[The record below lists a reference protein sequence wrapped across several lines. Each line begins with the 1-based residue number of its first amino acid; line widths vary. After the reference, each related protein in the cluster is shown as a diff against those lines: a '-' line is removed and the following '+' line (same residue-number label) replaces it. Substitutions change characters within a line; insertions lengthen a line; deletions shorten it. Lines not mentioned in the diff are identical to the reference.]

1 MALSHPIRSRILVG
15 VGVLILALSSV
26 AFISAPVQNHLRAA
40 ALLVRVSTPEQKNT
54 FVNYGAHPVT
64 ESDVTVDMS
73 SDLIRARLYKPQG
86 VNNPP
91 GMVMVVG
98 VHHLGINEP
107 RLVNFARAFAA
118 GGVAVLT
125 PEPPDIADYRI
136 TPQTIEVI
144 GRSAQDLSHRLGKAH
159 VGVLGFSF
167 SGGLALLAATDPK
180 FAPAISFVVAVGAHD
195 DLSRVSRF
203 FVNNQIFRPDGS
215 LEKLQ
220 AHNYGALVLV
230 YSHLEDFFR
239 PADVPD
245 ARRALR
251 ALLYEDGTAANAAL
265 QQLHPAARAK
275 MQLLFDDKIAALSG
289 ELLSNIDKHHAE
301 MEAVSPAGKLSHLR
315 ADVLLLHGSGDN
327 IIPAS
332 ETLWLANEVPKA
344 QLKDSLIT
352 PVLSHVDMKNGPS
365 LGDRARVVHFVAEML
380 EEARESNRNV
390 NVDKSGGGISG
401 DSYFLF
407 KKALVLPAW
416 SSDTWSH

>member
-1 MALSHPIRSRILVG
+1 MGSSHPIRSRLVVG
-15 VGVLILALSSV
+15 GGVLILALSSV

-40 ALLVRVSTPEQKNT
+40 ALLLRIANPDHKNT
-54 FVNYGAHPVT
+54 LANYSTHSVA
-64 ESDVTVDMS
+64 ESDVTVGTS
-73 SDLIRARLYKPQG
+73 NGIIRARLYLPQG
-86 VNNPP
+86 VNSPP

-118 GGVAVLT
+118 AGVAVLT
-125 PEPPDIADYRI
+125 PEPPEIADYRI

-144 GRSAQDLSHRLGKAH
+144 GRSAQELSHRLAKAR

-167 SGGLALLAATDPK
+167 SGGLALLAAADPE
-180 FAPAISFVVAVGAHD
+180 FAPQISFVIAVGAHD

-220 AHNYGALVLV
+220 AHNYGGLVLV
-230 YSHLEDFFR
+230 YSHLEDFFA
-239 PADVPD
+239 PADVTD

-251 ALLYEDGTAANAAL
+251 ALLYEDGPAARAAL
-265 QQLHPAARAK
+265 QQMHPAARAK
-275 MQLLFDDKIAALSG
+275 MQLLFEDNIAALSG
-289 ELLSNIDKHHAE
+289 ELLRDIDKHHAE

-332 ETLWLANEVPKA
+332 ETLWLATEVPKA
-344 QLKDSLIT
+344 RLKDALIT
-352 PVLSHVDMKNGPS
+352 PVLSHVDMENGPS
-365 LGDRARVVHFVAEML
+365 VADRARVVHFIAQML
-380 EEARESNRNV
+380 EEARESNHAV
-390 NVDKSGGGISG
+390 NTDTSGGGIGG
-401 DSYFLF
+401 DFYFF
-407 KKALVLPAW
+407 PKDEPILPWASEW
-416 SSDTWSH
+416 SR